1 LSAQW
6 LAYDERVRFLWIAV
20 ALLILTA
27 GAVVVWPTG
36 HPPTT
41 VAPAVIPPSA
51 VITGPPPETPQLET
65 IERIDDRTLRIDGQ
79 FTVRGSGSRNDPYHI
94 TWELLNSARTTI
106 DAQKER
112 FDLPSRLI
120 PLQGAWVEISGYWAP
135 PLQRFE
141 TKEVML
147 MMNRWDGC
155 CLGLPPTPFDSIDVT
170 LVNPMVIQGQH
181 LFRFGTLRGRLRIEP
196 FSAAGFLLGL
206 YQLEEAVMEST

>member
-1 LSAQW
+1 M
-6 LAYDERVRFLWIAV
+6 
-20 ALLILTA
+20 
-27 GAVVVWPTG
+27 WPTRQESANNADVAAA
-36 HPPTT
+36 T
-41 VAPAVIPPSA
+41 VAPPVQPTVVTTI
-51 VITGPPPETPQLET
+51 GPPGPAAPGSAPG
-65 IERIDDRTLRIDGQ
+65 IVERIDDRTLRIDGQ
-79 FTVRGSGSRNDPYHI
+79 FTVRGSGSRNDPYRI
-94 TWELLNSARTTI
+94 TWELLGSARATI

-112 FDLPSRLI
+112 FDLPGRLI

-170 LVNPMVIQGQH
+170 LVTPLTIQGQH